1 MSKNL
6 RLKNK
11 IALVT
16 GGGSGIG
23 RAASI
28 LMAREGASVIVSN
41 DKNIQAGKETVEIIK
56 SENNDAAFLR
66 CDVSNSGEVQ
76 KLFSNI
82 QEKYGCLDI
91 LFANAGIT
99 NYIELEEID
108 ESIINSI
115 IDINLKG
122 CLFCAK
128 YAIPLLKKSG
138 RGSIVFCSSVLNM
151 IGLTG
156 AAPYCASKAGIIG
169 IMNAL
174 AVELGK
180 YNIRVNCVSPGA
192 INTPMRKMDEC
203 FVNENTDLN
212 KLRQNLCASNALGRI
227 AEPEEVA
234 NAVVWLSSEEASYI
248 TGANLFIDGAYTV
261 LKR

>member
-1 MSKNL
+1 LK
-6 RLKNK
+6 LKNK

-23 RAASI
+23 RAASV
-28 LMAREGASVIVSN
+28 LMAREGAFVIVSN

-56 SENNDAAFLR
+56 SENNKASFIR
-66 CDVSNSGEVQ
+66 CDVSNSNEV
-76 KLFSNI
+76 KELFSKI
-82 QEKYGCLDI
+82 LKDHGGLDI

-99 NYIELEEID
+99 NYIPLDEMD
-108 ESIINSI
+108 ESIINRI
-115 IDINLKG
+115 IDVNLKG

-128 YAIPLLKKSG
+128 YAIPLMKKRAKS
-138 RGSIVFCSSVLNM
+138 SIIFCSSVLNR
-151 IGLTG
+151 IGLSG

-169 IMNAL
+169 IVNAL

-180 YNIRVNCVSPGA
+180 YNIRVNSVSPGA

-203 FVNENTDLN
+203 FIDENTDLDR
-212 KLRQNLCASNALGRI
+212 LRQNLCASNALGRI

-234 NAVVWLSSEEASYI
+234 NAVVWLASEDASYI
-248 TGANLFIDGAYTV
+248 TGTDIYIDGAYTV